1 MPALSVR
8 NLGVT
13 FIDRV
18 LFSGVSFDV
27 ESRDKVGFIGANGV
41 GKTTLFRVLNGEL
54 SPTDGTVA
62 FEKNTRVGYMEQH
75 ACSDPDIDVYHE
87 LLGVFDYLSKMETDL
102 AALNQRIARR
112 PDNIDELIE
121 EQMRLIEEHERLGGL
136 TYKSRTR
143 AALLG
148 LGFSEDQFTMPVGS
162 LSGGQRSKLCLAKL
176 LLSRS
181 NLLLLDE
188 PTNHLDIQSVN
199 WLEDFLRDFRGA
211 MIIISHDRYFLDN
224 VTNKTIELE
233 HSKTMCYK
241 GAYSEFIKK
250 KQAYNESL
258 KNKYENDLKEIR
270 RIEGIV
276 EQQKR
281 WGRERNFITAASRQ
295 KEADRIK
302 AQLVAPESELETMRM
317 RFEPKCESGNDVLMC
332 RGISKAFGDKQLFK
346 NVNIHIRKGERVF
359 ILGENGCGK
368 TTLFKILTAKLPQD
382 RGEFEYGAN
391 VMIGYFDQMQQNLNL
406 EKTAID
412 EVWDTF
418 PNLTQTEVRSALA
431 SFLFKGDE
439 VFKPLQKM
447 SGGERARISLLKLML
462 RGSNLLL
469 LDEPTNHLD
478 AASREEL
485 ENTLLDYSGTLLII
499 SHDRYFINKLADR
512 VLALG
517 KDGVKEYLGNYDYYL
532 ERTKDEAA
540 PKAQADGKREKP
552 QNEYFLKKQQASEER
567 KRQTRLKKAEE
578 EIERLDAEIEEIQT
592 LLSTEE
598 TAADYERLMELSER
612 LEVLQKEQEEQYEIW
627 EHGTFPR
634 QYLPVAQLD
643 NATDSDSGEWGF
655 KSLRAGQKKVPIG
668 CLLCFVH
675 DPKASSTSTGKS
687 LNPEQ
692 RVREPFY
699 SRGLKR
705 GIACVFKQ
713 CDPVPR
719 TYRRIIRHHV
729 PH

>member
-13 FIDRV
+13 FIERV

-54 SPTDGTVA
+54 SPTEGTVA

-75 ACSDPDIDVYHE
+75 ACSDPNVDVYHE
-87 LLGVFDYLSKMETDL
+87 LLSVFDYLSQMEIDL
-102 AALNQRIARR
+102 AALNQKIARR
-112 PDNIDELIE
+112 PENIDSLIE
-121 EQMRLIEEHERLGGL
+121 EQMRLMEEHERLGGL

-148 LGFSEDQFTMPVGS
+148 LGFTEDDFSMNVGS

-199 WLEDFLRDFRGA
+199 WLEGFLRDFKGA

-241 GAYSEFIKK
+241 GSYSEFIKK
-250 KQAYNESL
+250 KKAYNESL

-281 WGRERNFITAASRQ
+281 WGRERNFITAASKQ

-317 RFEPKCESGNDVLMC
+317 RFTPKCESGNDVLIC
-332 RGISKAFGDKQLFK
+332 RDLAKSFGDKHIFRY
-346 NVNIHIRKGERVF
+346 VNIHIRKGERVF

-368 TTLFKILTAKLPQD
+368 TTLFRILTAKMPQD

-391 VMIGYFDQMQQNLNL
+391 VMVGYFDQMQQNLDL

-412 EVWDTF
+412 EVWDAF
-418 PNLTQTEVRSALA
+418 PALTQTEVRSALA
-431 SFLFKGDE
+431 SFLFKGEE
-439 VFKPLQKM
+439 VFKPLAKM

-462 RGSNLLL
+462 KGSNMLL

-485 ENTLLDYSGTLLII
+485 ENTLLDYSGTMLII

-512 VLALG
+512 VLAL
-517 KDGVKEYLGNYDYYL
+517 KPDGVKEYLGNYDYYL
-532 ERTKDEAA
+532 ERTKDEGTE
-540 PKAQADGKREKP
+540 KQASARKEKP
-552 QNEYFLKKQQASEER
+552 QNDYFIKKQQASEER
-567 KRQTRLKKAEE
+567 KRQTKLKKAEA
-578 EIERLDAEIEEIQT
+578 EIERLDKEIEETQA
-592 LLSTEE
+592 LLSTDEV
-598 TAADYERLMELSER
+598 AADYEKVLKLTAK
-612 LEVLQKEQEEQYEIW
+612 LEQLQNEQSAQYEIW
-627 EHGTFPR
+627 E
-634 QYLPVAQLD
+634 
-643 NATDSDSGEWGF
+643 
-655 KSLRAGQKKVPIG
+655 SLA
-668 CLLCFVH
+668 
-675 DPKASSTSTGKS
+675 D
-687 LNPEQ
+687 
-692 RVREPFY
+692 
-699 SRGLKR
+699 
-705 GIACVFKQ
+705 
-713 CDPVPR
+713 
-719 TYRRIIRHHV
+719 
-729 PH
+729 

>member
-13 FIDRV
+13 FVERV

-54 SPTDGTVA
+54 SPSEGTVA

-75 ACSDPDIDVYHE
+75 ACRNPEIDVYSE
-87 LLGVFDYLSKMETDL
+87 LLSVFDYLKQMESDL
-102 AALNQRIARR
+102 AALNRQIARQ
-112 PDNIDELIE
+112 PQNINELIE
-121 EQMRLIEEHERLGGL
+121 KQMRLIEEHERLGGL

-148 LGFSEDQFTMPVGS
+148 LGFTENEFSMPVGN

-188 PTNHLDIQSVN
+188 PTNHLDIKSVR

-211 MIIISHDRYFLDN
+211 VIIISHDRYFLDN

-233 HSKTMCYK
+233 HSKMMCYR
-241 GAYSEFIKK
+241 GAYSEFMKK
-250 KQAYNESL
+250 KRAYNESL

-281 WGRERNFITAASRQ
+281 WGRERNYITAASKQ

-302 AQLVAPESELETMRM
+302 ARLVAPESELETMRM
-317 RFEPKCESGNDVLMC
+317 HFSPRCESGNDVLMC
-332 RGISKAFGDKQLFK
+332 RNLSKSFDGNLIFK
-346 NVNIHIRKGERVF
+346 NVNLHLRKGERVF
-359 ILGENGCGK
+359 VLGENGCGK
-368 TTLFKILTAKLPQD
+368 TTLFKILTASIPQD
-382 RGEFEYGAN
+382 SGEFEYGAN
-391 VMIGYFDQMQQNLNL
+391 VVPGYFDQMQQNLSL

-412 EVWDTF
+412 EVWDAF
-418 PNLTQTEVRSALA
+418 PALNQTEVRSALA
-431 SFLFKGDE
+431 AFLFKGDE
-439 VFKPLQKM
+439 VFKPLSKM

-462 RGSNLLL
+462 KGGNLLL

-485 ENTLLDYSGTLLII
+485 ESTLLDYSGTMLII

-512 VLALG
+512 VLALS
-517 KDGVKEYLGNYDYYL
+517 KDGVKEYLGNYDYYY
-532 ERTKDEAA
+532 ERTKAEAEQAKQTDE
-540 PKAQADGKREKP
+540 KREKP
-552 QNEYFLKKQQASEER
+552 VNDYFLKKQQASLER
-567 KRQTRLKKAEE
+567 KRQSGLKKAEA
-578 EIERLDAEIEEIQT
+578 EIERLDSEIEEVQ
-592 LLSTEE
+592 SFMASPEVSGN
-598 TAADYERLMELSER
+598 YERLLELTDKLEELQAR
-612 LEVLQKEQEEQYEIW
+612 LEEQYEIW
-627 EHGTFPR
+627 E
-634 QYLPVAQLD
+634 
-643 NATDSDSGEWGF
+643 
-655 KSLRAGQKKVPIG
+655 SL
-668 CLLCFVH
+668 
-675 DPKASSTSTGKS
+675 S
-687 LNPEQ
+687 E
-692 RVREPFY
+692 
-699 SRGLKR
+699 
-705 GIACVFKQ
+705 
-713 CDPVPR
+713 
-719 TYRRIIRHHV
+719 
-729 PH
+729 